1 MTTVP
6 GHEQERVLK
15 EKKGYRRVLITRF
28 DGMACVTRVITT
40 GVVPVHHASF
50 VRRLVVEG
58 KGAVTALGDDI
69 GMTLEG
75 YAVAARV
82 LGDPGAPPR
91 WTRAIDGGVTSE
103 GHVYVSTRWVEG
115 EALHELHA
123 RPGPDEARDLSRAL
137 VDLLVVLH
145 GAGVAYG
152 DLKLANLVR
161 RPDGGLALIDLD
173 TLRHV
178 GGGDNGVPHRDRTVA
193 WAAPEQLERRETWLA
208 SDLWAAARCVRALFG
223 DVPPEDWRMA
233 LAACRLRDPL
243 SRPTA
248 ESLRAVLAGE
258 TGQLVD
264 HLSRP
269 IDPARALEESV
280 PAEPLPT
287 GKPGAPDDGTGRDD
301 RTDRVAEATERV
313 PDETERVPEGSAS
326 APSVAPAPPSAASS
340 RSMAPA
346 PAPGGCLAFVLGL
359 GKVALFFAGLATLA
373 MAAGVFAYQQV
384 RRDRADDL
392 AATLVEQLKTHKI
405 DPRQNGESER
415 QRLAVAAQEA
425 YDVAATPRTCAL
437 RALTLVWAQK
447 WQMSGKWSPTDFAEA
462 RAAVQESLCDGQPEA
477 ALAEATLYA
486 GACRRRDPE
495 APQVDDCQHAVASL
509 APFWVAVPPGEG
521 WHWLR
526 TEAAWQEVRA
536 LSSVAGRYAEI
547 GSAEAAGVAD
557 RALARCD
564 EALGA
569 WVAFAPV
576 NGPELLDECMVAA
589 GVGGRV
595 EAYLRYADARLATL
609 PTDTSDRRALLAK
622 AYVFAGLEC
631 RDTKLRSSRGNL
643 VATGSPWCV
652 ALGHAARRCTAEA
665 AAVMGESALG
675 DNAHPWA
682 DLGHALAG
690 RASACLK

>member
-15 EKKGYRRVLITRF
+15 EKKGYRRVLITRLA
-28 DGMACVTRVITT
+28 GTACVTRVITT

-91 WTRAIDGGVTSE
+91 WTRAIDGGVTRE
-103 GHVYVSTRWVEG
+103 GHVFVSTRWVEG
-115 EALHELHA
+115 EALHELSA
-123 RPGPDEARDLSRAL
+123 LPGPEEARHLSLAL

-161 RPDGGLALIDLD
+161 RPDGGLALIDID

-178 GGGDNGVPHRDRTVA
+178 GGGENGVPHRDRTVA
-193 WAAPEQLERRETWLA
+193 WAAPEQIERRETWLA

-223 DVPPEDWRMA
+223 DAPPEEWQVA
-233 LAACRLRDPL
+233 LAACRLSDPL

-248 ESLRAVLAGE
+248 ASLRAVMGGE
-258 TGQLVD
+258 SSQLVD

-269 IDPARALEESV
+269 IDPARALADCV
-280 PAEPLPT
+280 PAEPLPP
-287 GKPGAPDDGTGRDD
+287 GRPGALDDGTGRDE
-301 RTDRVAEATERV
+301 RTDRV
-313 PDETERVPEGSAS
+313 PDETERVPDETDRVPDG
-326 APSVAPAPPSAASS
+326 PPSSPSLAPT
-340 RSMAPA
+340 PA
-346 PAPGGCLAFVLGL
+346 PASLPRPVATAPAAGGCLAFVLGL
-359 GKVALFFAGLATLA
+359 GKVALFFGGLAVIA
-373 MAAGVFAYQQV
+373 IAAGVFAYQQV
-384 RRDRADDL
+384 RRDQADDM
-392 AATLVEQLKTHKI
+392 AATLVEQLKIHKI
-405 DPRQNGESER
+405 DPRHNGESER

-425 YDVAATPRTCAL
+425 YEVAATPRTCAL

-462 RAAVQESLCDGQPEA
+462 RAAVQDSLCEGQPEA

-486 GACRRRDPE
+486 GACRRRDPDV
-495 APQVDDCQHAVASL
+495 PQVDDCQHAVAVL
-509 APFWVAVPPGEG
+509 APFWSAVPPGDS

-526 TEAAWQEVRA
+526 AEAAWQEVRA

-547 GSAEAAGVAD
+547 GNAEAEGVVD

-564 EALGA
+564 EALDT

-576 NGPELLDECMVAA
+576 NGPELLEECMVAA
-589 GVGGRV
+589 GIGERV
-595 EAYLRYADARLATL
+595 EPYLRYTDARLATL

-622 AYVFAGLEC
+622 AYAFAGLEC
-631 RDTKLRSSRGNL
+631 RDTKLKSSRGNL
-643 VATGSPWCV
+643 VASGAPWCV
-652 ALGHAARRCTAEA
+652 ALGHAARRCTSESAE
-665 AAVMGESALG
+665 VMGESALG
-675 DNAHPWA
+675 DNTHPWA
-682 DLGHALAG
+682 ELGHALSG
-690 RASACLK
+690 RPSACLK